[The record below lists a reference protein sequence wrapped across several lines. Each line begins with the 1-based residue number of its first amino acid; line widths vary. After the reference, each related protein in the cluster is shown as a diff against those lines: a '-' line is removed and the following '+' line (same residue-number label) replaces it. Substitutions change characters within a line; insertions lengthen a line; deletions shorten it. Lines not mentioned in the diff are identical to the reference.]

1 MLKHSGTFA
10 TSTWLI
16 EGWVPD
22 TRDAIAAANLPGNP
36 AWPQSS
42 DELVTAWALGPWH
55 SRTFVESMFKA
66 AGYVDVKT
74 EVVTR
79 HIEMR
84 DADDFNFTFRAFVR
98 VVTDVYW
105 TQKQRDECLPLV
117 PAAFKKFLES
127 KYGVGKSFTVERT
140 SIMASGRKP

>member
-1 MLKHSGTFA
+1 MLKPSGTFA

-36 AWPQSS
+36 PWPQSS
-42 DELVTAWALGPWH
+42 DELVAAWALGPWH
-55 SRTFVESMFKA
+55 TRSFVESSFRA
-66 AGYVDVKT
+66 AGFVDVKI
-74 EVVTR
+74 EIVTR
-79 HIEMR
+79 HIEMH
-84 DADDFNFTFRAFVR
+84 DADDFNFIFRAFVR

-105 TQKQRDECLPLV
+105 TQSQRDECLPLV
-117 PAAFKKFLES
+117 EGAFKTFLEG
-127 KYGVGKSFTVERT
+127 KYGVGKGFTVERT

>member
-1 MLKHSGTFA
+1 M
-10 TSTWLI
+10 
-16 EGWVPD
+16 PD
-22 TRDAIAAANLPGNP
+22 IRDAIAAANLPGSP

-42 DELVTAWALGPWH
+42 DELVASWALGPWH
-55 SRTFVESMFKA
+55 SRSFVESMFKA

-84 DADDFNFTFRAFVR
+84 NADDFNFVFRAFMR
-98 VVTDVYW
+98 VVTDDYW
-105 TQKQRDECLPLV
+105 TQKQRDECLPLL
-117 PAAFKKFLES
+117 PEAFKKFFDA
-127 KYGVGKSFTVERT
+127 KYGAGQSFTVERT